1 MKNIAVILAGG
12 KGTRLG
18 ESTPKQFL
26 KVAGKK
32 VIEHTISVFENHPD
46 IDEICV
52 VVAED
57 YIRDLDTICIE
68 NAFRK
73 VKKVLNGG
81 SERFESSLSAI
92 NAYSN
97 LGECNLIFHDA
108 VRPLVNARIISDVIE
123 ALQTYE
129 AVDVAVP
136 TTDTILEAADN
147 NTIASIPPRTRLRNG
162 QTPQAF
168 RLSVIRRAYEIGLAD
183 PAFTT
188 TDDCGVV
195 VRYCPDVPVKI
206 VRGEQFNMKLTY
218 KEDLFLLDKLFQL
231 RSISAVESLDE
242 HAYRQLKDKVVVV
255 FGGSKGIGREIV
267 ELCSTHGIKCESF
280 SRSNGV
286 DATDA
291 RQVKDAIDRTA
302 ARYGKIDYV
311 VNTVGVLDRQPLM
324 HMADL
329 TVSQS
334 IATNYLSCINVA
346 RASFAELCKTKGS
359 LLFFTSSSYT
369 RGRSMYCLYSSL
381 KAAIVNFVQALSEE
395 WQSFGIRV
403 NCINPERTRTPMR
416 IENFGIEPEGSLL
429 EPRKVAEAS
438 LNTLVMPFNGEVIDV
453 KR

>member
-18 ESTPKQFL
+18 EPTPKQFL

-32 VIEHTISVFENHPD
+32 VIEHTIGVFENHPA

-81 SERFESSLSAI
+81 SERFESSISAI

-108 VRPLVNARIISDVIE
+108 VRPLVNARIITDVVE

-129 AVDVAVP
+129 AVDVAVT
-136 TTDTILEAADN
+136 TTDTILVAADN

-168 RLSVIRRAYEIGLAD
+168 RLSVIRRAYEIGLGD

-242 HAYRQLKDKVVVV
+242 QAYKQLKDKIVVV

-267 ELCSTHGIKCESF
+267 ELCSTHDIKCESF

-291 RQVKDAIDRTA
+291 HQVQKAI
-302 ARYGKIDYV
+302 ARVAESYGKIDYV

-324 HMADL
+324 HMSDA
-329 TVSQS
+329 TIARS
-334 IATNYLSCINVA
+334 ISTNYLSCVNIA

-395 WQSFGIRV
+395 WQSYGIRV

-416 IENFGIEPEGSLL
+416 IENFGIEPDGTLL

-438 LNTLVMPFNGEVIDV
+438 LNTLLMPFNGEVIDV